1 MLCVIAVV
9 LRLAALIVAYG
20 GALIGSYFDGS
31 LARKQQFWSM
41 QQMHF
46 GEKEVS
52 IFLDVDMARELTCN
66 KILNEP
72 YYSYTKTNFSC

>member
-1 MLCVIAVV
+1 
-9 LRLAALIVAYG
+9 
-20 GALIGSYFDGS
+20 
-31 LARKQQFWSM
+31 
-41 QQMHF
+41 MHF